1 MNYQFAESMSRLG
14 TESAFEVLAKAREME
29 RQGKEVVHLEIGE
42 PDFDTPKNIV
52 EAAVK
57 ALENGEHHYTPSQ
70 GILPLRETV
79 AEYIS
84 KTRSVDIHPQEVVV
98 VPGGKPMIFLT
109 IMTLVGPGDEVLYP
123 NPSYPSYESAI
134 NYAGAKAVPIPLLE
148 EKNFAF
154 DLEELKK
161 RLTPRT
167 KLLIINSPSNPT
179 GGVLSKEDL
188 QEIAELAVRH
198 NFMIFSDEIYS
209 RMLYE
214 GEHHS
219 VISLPGM
226 KERTILLDGFS
237 KTYAMTGWRL
247 GYGVMPKP
255 IAEKV
260 TSMVLNTVSC
270 TATFVQLAGIE
281 ALKGPQDAVDN
292 MVKEFKHRRE
302 IIVEGLNSI
311 PGITCK
317 KPLGAFYVFPNIK
330 SFNRSSREIA
340 NYLLEHAGVA
350 GLWGT
355 AFGAWGEG
363 YLRFSYANSI
373 PNIEKALT
381 SLKKAFADLTVKA

>member
-29 RQGKEVVHLEIGE
+29 RQGKEVIHLEIGE

-52 EAAVK
+52 DAAVK
-57 ALENGEHHYTPSQ
+57 ALQNGEHHYTPSQ

-79 AEYIS
+79 AEYIGR
-84 KTRSVDIHPQEVVV
+84 TRAVDIKPEEVVI

-134 NYAGAKAVPIPLLE
+134 NFSGAKAVPIPLLE

-154 DLEELKK
+154 DLNELKK

-167 KLLIINSPSNPT
+167 KMLIINSPSNPT

-188 QEIAELAVRH
+188 QEIAELAIRH
-198 NFMIFSDEIYS
+198 NFLIFTDEIYS

-226 KERTILLDGFS
+226 KEHTILLDGYS

-270 TATFVQLAGIE
+270 TSTFVQLAGIE
-281 ALKGPQDAVDN
+281 ALKGPQTEVEK
-292 MVKEFKHRRE
+292 MVAEFKKRRD
-302 IIVEGLNSI
+302 IIVDGLNAI

-317 KPLGAFYVFPNIK
+317 KPQGAFYVFPNIK
-330 SFNRSSREIA
+330 SFNRPAREIA

-373 PNIEKALT
+373 PNIEKAL
-381 SLKKAFADLTVKA
+381 SAMKRAFADLTVKA